1 MEAGSL
7 LEEHLQVRVRDAL
20 RRDGVKLWLEP
31 YTENGGAGAALEELG
46 ARYSSELS
54 AELSMVLGSL
64 ETLRL
69 HALRRL
75 HEQAAFKQSGLA
87 TLRYRMA
94 RPGGGRLE
102 TGSLETRLDITGQQ
116 LKATIGQLC
125 DIPSVNLK
133 LISAGRIIEDGRS
146 LQEQGVRPAAQI
158 MVVPLMLTER
168 QAHESE
174 EQQLRL
180 ARTRQG
186 AQLLADIDDDSEAP
200 ANTPYLQIA
209 DQKGNPIQIPQQEK
223 KALMLAM
230 SLHEKGRAMLKRGE
244 HSSALLLLLDAD
256 REFKQC
262 RSELLSAV
270 DNFAVL
276 CLDVVWAY
284 LRLQSLD
291 ALPDAHD
298 RLVSAQAT
306 LNKCYGVNLERLYS
320 LKGSSGRE
328 QALFLRLYLLQGIVW
343 YHQGNSEQAIHHLSQ
358 AETLLSRLAVD
369 GEKLAH
375 LVSLGFTPQEA
386 RLGLRACEGNLEMA
400 ATHVMQRREE
410 RRAMRERE
418 REERRQARRMR
429 RYGRTAGGHWVD
441 TESLR
446 NLRAMGFASR
456 TAAEALRQ
464 ADNDVHRAL
473 QILEDHPEL
482 LALSDNDADEESV
495 EVTEELLLQVMALG
509 FDYEMAE
516 RALRSAR
523 GNLQRAVD
531 ALVTSGGVLP
541 PSTSS
546 SSSSSSATTPT
557 DGRVRTEEEA
567 RSEREAMEEVT
578 ADVPEHEEDYLD
590 STLQE
595 EAEILQT
602 YQTLLAQARTP

>member
-31 YTENGGAGAALEELG
+31 YTESGGTGAALEELG

-256 REFKQC
+256 REFKCDCPPPTAMQC

-320 LKGSSGRE
+320 LK
-328 QALFLRLYLLQGIVW
+328 GIVW

-441 TESLR
+441 TDSLR

>member
-1 MEAGSL
+1 SL

-31 YTENGGAGAALEELG
+31 YTDSGGAGAALEELG

-75 HEQAAFKQSGLA
+75 HEQAAFKQSGVA
-87 TLRYRMA
+87 TIRYRMA

-168 QAHESE
+168 QAHENE

-186 AQLLADIDDDSEAP
+186 AQLLADIDDDMEAP

-400 ATHVMQRREE
+400 ATHVIQRREE

-418 REERRQARRMR
+418 REERRQ
-429 RYGRTAGGHWVD
+429 D

-464 ADNDVHRAL
+464 ADNDVHHAL

-531 ALVTSGGVLP
+531 TLVTSGGVLP

-557 DGRVRTEEEA
+557 GDGRSDGRVRTEEEA

>member
-31 YTENGGAGAALEELG
+31 YTESGGAGAALEELG

-441 TESLR
+441 TDSLR

>member
-31 YTENGGAGAALEELG
+31 YTESGGAGAALEELG

-320 LKGSSGRE
+320 LKG
-328 QALFLRLYLLQGIVW
+328 IVW

-441 TESLR
+441 TDSLR

>member
-31 YTENGGAGAALEELG
+31 YTESGGTGAALEELG

-441 TESLR
+441 TDSLR

>member
-31 YTENGGAGAALEELG
+31 YTDSGGAGAALEELG

-75 HEQAAFKQSGLA
+75 HEQAAFKQSGVA
-87 TLRYRMA
+87 TIRYRMA

-168 QAHESE
+168 QAHENE

-186 AQLLADIDDDSEAP
+186 AQLLADIDDDMEAP

-400 ATHVMQRREE
+400 ATHVIQRREE

-418 REERRQARRMR
+418 REERRQARRVR

-464 ADNDVHRAL
+464 ADNDVHHAL

-531 ALVTSGGVLP
+531 TLVTSGGVLP

>member
-1 MEAGSL
+1 MEQLEERQSEAPPTHEYANFSVRTVHVRSAPGRYFAHTRTKQVPQMEAGSL

-31 YTENGGAGAALEELG
+31 YTESGGAGAALEELG

-320 LKGSSGRE
+320 LKACGRDMTLHSTTFIKKTDVKKGRLFQTSPPISFSFSGSVFNE
-328 QALFLRLYLLQGIVW
+328 CV
-343 YHQGNSEQAIHHLSQ
+343 
-358 AETLLSRLAVD
+358 
-369 GEKLAH
+369 
-375 LVSLGFTPQEA
+375 
-386 RLGLRACEGNLEMA
+386 
-400 ATHVMQRREE
+400 
-410 RRAMRERE
+410 
-418 REERRQARRMR
+418 
-429 RYGRTAGGHWVD
+429 
-441 TESLR
+441 
-446 NLRAMGFASR
+446 
-456 TAAEALRQ
+456 
-464 ADNDVHRAL
+464 
-473 QILEDHPEL
+473 
-482 LALSDNDADEESV
+482 
-495 EVTEELLLQVMALG
+495 
-509 FDYEMAE
+509 
-516 RALRSAR
+516 
-523 GNLQRAVD
+523 
-531 ALVTSGGVLP
+531 
-541 PSTSS
+541 
-546 SSSSSSATTPT
+546 
-557 DGRVRTEEEA
+557 
-567 RSEREAMEEVT
+567 
-578 ADVPEHEEDYLD
+578 
-590 STLQE
+590 
-595 EAEILQT
+595 
-602 YQTLLAQARTP
+602 

>member
-31 YTENGGAGAALEELG
+31 YTESGGAGAALEELG

-94 RPGGGRLE
+94 RPGVINAHIAAQGKEQIGKTWHRA
-102 TGSLETRLDITGQQ
+102 
-116 LKATIGQLC
+116 KIGQLC

-320 LKGSSGRE
+320 LKAWE
-328 QALFLRLYLLQGIVW
+328 
-343 YHQGNSEQAIHHLSQ
+343 
-358 AETLLSRLAVD
+358 
-369 GEKLAH
+369 
-375 LVSLGFTPQEA
+375 
-386 RLGLRACEGNLEMA
+386 
-400 ATHVMQRREE
+400 
-410 RRAMRERE
+410 
-418 REERRQARRMR
+418 
-429 RYGRTAGGHWVD
+429 
-441 TESLR
+441 
-446 NLRAMGFASR
+446 
-456 TAAEALRQ
+456 
-464 ADNDVHRAL
+464 
-473 QILEDHPEL
+473 
-482 LALSDNDADEESV
+482 
-495 EVTEELLLQVMALG
+495 
-509 FDYEMAE
+509 
-516 RALRSAR
+516 
-523 GNLQRAVD
+523 QRA
-531 ALVTSGGVLP
+531 
-541 PSTSS
+541 
-546 SSSSSSATTPT
+546 
-557 DGRVRTEEEA
+557 
-567 RSEREAMEEVT
+567 
-578 ADVPEHEEDYLD
+578 
-590 STLQE
+590 
-595 EAEILQT
+595 
-602 YQTLLAQARTP
+602 

>member
-1 MEAGSL
+1 METGSL

-31 YTENGGAGAALEELG
+31 YTESGGAGAALEELG

-54 AELSMVLGSL
+54 AALSMVLASL

-441 TESLR
+441 TDSLR

-495 EVTEELLLQVMALG
+495 DVTEELLLQVMALG